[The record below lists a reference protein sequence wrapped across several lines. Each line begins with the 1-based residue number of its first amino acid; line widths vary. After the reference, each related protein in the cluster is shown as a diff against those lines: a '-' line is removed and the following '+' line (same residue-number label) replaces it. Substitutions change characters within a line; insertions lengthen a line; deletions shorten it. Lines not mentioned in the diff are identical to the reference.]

1 MRHFIILW
9 IAVSAIM
16 IWGTA
21 CERLDDQIDKHADGD
36 EELIFPSDVAVMLS
50 NLPLEGE
57 QVREVHDAVSS
68 SVGNGYDE
76 EYTMSDLFRSPGT
89 GVGEDTSATK
99 ADSRYGCPLRS
110 MIAQYVKNK
119 FDTKSEVDD
128 SLAAVA
134 YIKALTKSGM
144 QIYWPFSENWDGKQ
158 LPVITFDPDDN
169 SDANEGYSITVDANG
184 ERKIEKVIVNE
195 QVAMERPV
203 WVVNR
208 NDDGNYSTLQVL
220 RREDPNWG
228 TGGGAISLTSTLK
241 VLLLKSIKMKRNY
254 DTWFAGGSE
263 FFIKCGA
270 VEDFCAST
278 EAEMKIYQPTITD
291 FMVVIKRR
299 QKGEDV
305 PMNVVLVSDWT
316 DQLESCAFM
325 VTEDD
330 GGTKTSWKCS
340 AAVKIKSKSYGF
352 DMSIPF
358 NSSDDIVWRG
368 QLSRRYLEKYNRIPG
383 HFGDLDLTFSII

>member
-1 MRHFIILW
+1 MIISW
-9 IAVSAIM
+9 IAIAAIV
-16 IWGTA
+16 IGGNA
-21 CERLDDQIDKHADGD
+21 CERLDDSLDKHKEGD
-36 EELIFPSDVAVMLS
+36 KELILPSEVATMLS
-50 NLPLEGE
+50 NLPLEEE
-57 QVREVHDAVSS
+57 QLKEVHDAVSS

-76 EYTMSDLFRSPGT
+76 EYTMSDLFRAPGS
-89 GVGEDTSATK
+89 GVGEDTSDTK
-99 ADSRYGCPLRS
+99 AVNRYECPLRG
-110 MIAQYVKNK
+110 MIEQYVKSK
-119 FDTKSEVDD
+119 FKTKSGADD
-128 SLAAVA
+128 SLAALT
-134 YIKALTKSGM
+134 YIKALTQSGM

-169 SDANEGYSITVDANG
+169 SDANEGYGISVGESG
-184 ERKIEKVIVNE
+184 ERTVEKGIVNE
-195 QVAMERPV
+195 QLAMERPV

-208 NDDGNYSTLQVL
+208 NDDSEYSTLQVL

-228 TGGGAISLTSTLK
+228 TGGGTISVASTLN

-263 FFIKCGA
+263 FFIKCGS
-270 VEDFCAST
+270 VEDFSAST

-299 QKGEDV
+299 QKGEEV

-316 DQLESCAFM
+316 EQLESCAFM

-340 AAVKIKSKSYGF
+340 AAVKIKSKTYGF

>member
-1 MRHFIILW
+1 MRNLIISW
-9 IAVSAIM
+9 IAIGAMAIV
-16 IWGTA
+16 GNA
-21 CERLDDQIDKHADGD
+21 CERLDCSFDKQKDGD
-36 EELIFPSDVAVMLS
+36 KELILPSDVAIILS
-50 NLPLEGE
+50 NLPLGE
-57 QVREVHDAVSS
+57 EQLREVHDAVSS
-68 SVGNGYDE
+68 SLGNGYDE
-76 EYTMSDLFRSPGT
+76 EYTMSDLFKAPGT
-89 GVGEDTSATK
+89 GVGEDTSDTK
-99 ADSRYGCPLRS
+99 AESRYGCPLRS
-110 MIAQYVKNK
+110 MIEQYVKSR
-119 FDTKSEVDD
+119 FETKSEADD
-128 SLAAVA
+128 SVAALA
-134 YIKALTKSGM
+134 YIKALTESGM

-169 SDANEGYSITVDANG
+169 SDTNEGYIISVDANG
-184 ERKIEKVIVNE
+184 ERTVEKMIVNE
-195 QVAMERPV
+195 KLAMERPV
-203 WVVNR
+203 WVLNR
-208 NDDGNYSTLQVL
+208 NYDGEYSTLQVL

-228 TGGGAISLTSTLK
+228 TGGGTISVASTLK

-263 FFIKCGA
+263 FFIKCGS
-270 VEDFCAST
+270 VEDFSAST
-278 EAEMKIYQPTITD
+278 EAELKIYQPTITD

-299 QKGEDV
+299 QKGDEV

>member
-1 MRHFIILW
+1 MRNLFIPW
-9 IAVSAIM
+9 IVIVAMVI
-16 IWGTA
+16 GGNA
-21 CERLDDQIDKHADGD
+21 CERLDDSLDKHKDGD
-36 EELIFPSDVAVMLS
+36 EELILTSDVAIMLS
-50 NLPLEGE
+50 NLSLGGE
-57 QVREVHDAVSS
+57 QLREVHDAVSS

-76 EYTMSDLFRSPGT
+76 EYTMSNLFKAPGT
-89 GVGEDTSATK
+89 GVGDDTSDTK
-99 ADSRYGCPLRS
+99 AESRYECPLRG
-110 MIAQYVKNK
+110 MIEQYVKSK
-119 FDTKSEVDD
+119 FETKSWTDD
-128 SLAAVA
+128 SVTALK
-134 YIKALTKSGM
+134 YIEALTKSGM
-144 QIYWPFSENWDGKQ
+144 QIYWPYSENWDGKQ

-169 SDANEGYSITVDANG
+169 SDANEGYSIAVDANG
-184 ERKIEKVIVNE
+184 ERTVEKVIVNE
-195 QVAMERPV
+195 QLAMERPV

-208 NDDGNYSTLQVL
+208 NDDGRYSTLQVL

-228 TGGGAISLTSTLK
+228 TGGGEISVASTLK

-263 FFIKCGA
+263 FFIKCGS
-270 VEDFCAST
+270 VEDFSAST
-278 EAEMKIYQPTITD
+278 EAEMKIYRPTITD

-299 QKGEDV
+299 QKGEEV

-316 DQLESCAFM
+316 DQLESCAFL
-325 VTEDD
+325 VVEDD